1 MGELIQIT
9 GLPRS
14 GTAFMS
20 VLMSMH
26 PQCIS
31 YHELIAKSE
40 NFRSELV
47 ESQKKHKYVVDSS
60 TVGYMEN
67 CVFEGSKKIF
77 INRSASESLKSV
89 KNAGFND
96 VNPYFYEE
104 IVKKIES
111 WKSKYEILEVK
122 YENLFNPET
131 LKSVWVYAFGSDEYF
146 VHEKVVNMCDMRIE
160 IVNPE
165 FFMEQRIV
173 NRINRQLC
181 QQP

>member
-40 NFRSELV
+40 DFRNDLTDSL
-47 ESQKKHKYVVDSS
+47 KRHKYVVDSS
-60 TVGYMEN
+60 TTGYMES
-67 CVFEGSKKIF
+67 CVFESSKKIY
-77 INRSASESLKSV
+77 INRTASESLKSV

-96 VNPYFYEE
+96 VNPYFYDELA
-104 IVKKIES
+104 KKIES
-111 WKSKYEILEVK
+111 WKLKYEVLEVK

-131 LKSVWVYAFGSDEYF
+131 LKSIWVYAFGSDEHF
-146 VHEKVVNMCDMRIE
+146 VTEKVMNMCDMRIE

-165 FFMEQRIV
+165 FYLEHRTI